1 MIDWTRLN
9 ALKADIGADDFA
21 DVAQLFVSE
30 IGTTLT
36 RLAEGPDRATSAD
49 FHFLRGSAANLGFE
63 ALSRLCSTAEEAC
76 KSGDTPDIA
85 AIAQVFHASVAVIAS
100 DLPEPDAA

>member
-9 ALKADIGADDFA
+9 ALKADIGAVDFA

-30 IGTTLT
+30 IDATLT
-36 RLAEGPDRATSAD
+36 RLVDAPDRATPAD

-63 ALSRLCSTAEEAC
+63 ALSQLCSTAEEAC
-76 KSGDTPDIA
+76 KTGATPDIA

-100 DLPEPDAA
+100 DLPKPDAA